1 MGSYFDNSVGDK
13 RDPLSAKDINGSTKV
28 NQFGQKLQKPEYIPD
43 DQFAGKLPIQTDNF
57 NNYYGAIMQDENSKN
72 RSRVFNHINPDLDEI
87 YAQHK
92 ENTALHKIT
101 ANEQPKVSP

>member
-1 MGSYFDNSVGDK
+1 
-13 RDPLSAKDINGSTKV
+13 
-28 NQFGQKLQKPEYIPD
+28 
-43 DQFAGKLPIQTDNF
+43 
-57 NNYYGAIMQDENSKN
+57 MQDENSKN

-101 ANEQPKVSP
+101 ANEPPKVSP

>member
-1 MGSYFDNSVGDK
+1 M
-13 RDPLSAKDINGSTKV
+13 PTPA
-28 NQFGQKLQKPEYIPD
+28 
-43 DQFAGKLPIQTDNF
+43 DNF

-72 RSRVFNHINPDLDEI
+72 RSRVFNHINPNLEEI

-101 ANEQPKVSP
+101 ADLPSTSSPQKPSKLSYIENRKVP